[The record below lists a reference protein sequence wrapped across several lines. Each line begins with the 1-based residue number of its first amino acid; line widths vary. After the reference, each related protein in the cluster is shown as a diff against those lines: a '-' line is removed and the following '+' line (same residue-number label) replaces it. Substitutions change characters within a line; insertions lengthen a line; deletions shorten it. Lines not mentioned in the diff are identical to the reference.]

1 MATAKN
7 LIEPLVHADRTSPLI
22 PGLQAEL
29 FRNIYASIRLT
40 PEHHPV
46 VGVTSAIRGEGRTT
60 IACGLAHT
68 LSLDLDC
75 PITLIEADLEEPFL
89 ASALGIPPAPG
100 LADLVRD
107 GRQLAEVRQHISS
120 NLYVVPAGSLERDG
134 ARLLHQMPNVNLAAG
149 QSWPSSVTVLDLPP
163 LLEQSYAALAAR
175 TADIL
180 LLVVRTGV
188 TPASTVREA
197 LARLDNQTPYGVVL
211 NGAQS
216 SLPGWWPERGV

>member
-7 LIEPLVHADRTSPLI
+7 LIEPIVHADRTSPLI

-40 PEHHPV
+40 PDHHPV
-46 VGVTSAIRGEGRTT
+46 IGVTSAIRGEGRTT
-60 IACGLAHT
+60 VACGLAQT
-68 LSLDLDC
+68 LALDLDC
-75 PITLIEADLEEPFL
+75 PITLIEADLEQPFL

-100 LADLVRD
+100 LADLIRD
-107 GRQLAEVRQHISS
+107 GGQLADVRQRVSS
-120 NLYVVPAGSLERDG
+120 NLYVVPAGSLEGDA
-134 ARLLHQMPNVNLAAG
+134 ARLLHQLSNVNLSAG
-149 QSWPSSVTVLDLPP
+149 RSWQSSITVLDLPP
-163 LLEQSYAALAAR
+163 LLEQGYAGLAAR
-175 TADIL
+175 TADTL

-211 NGAQS
+211 NGSQS
-216 SLPGWWPERGV
+216 SLPGWWPERGA